1 MLILKR
7 KKNESIIIG
16 DSVEIKITD
25 IQGDSVK
32 LGITAPKNISIFREE
47 IYRKIKE
54 WNIQSAGLKETDVD
68 NIENILT
75 DKSE

>member
-16 DSVEIKITD
+16 DSVEIKVTD

-32 LGITAPKNISIFREE
+32 LGITAPKDISIFREE
-47 IYRKIKE
+47 IYRQIKE
-54 WNIQSAGLKETDVD
+54 SNIQSAGLKDADVD
-68 NIENILT
+68 SIENILT
-75 DKSE
+75 DNV